1 MAYYVNFLPEIKC
14 WKAAT
19 SANVFQILSQSLHTI
34 WWQNYLFI
42 TSEMLSEEGKVGELG
57 EEERVRKS
65 QVRAAAREKKKKG
78 NEMETKVMSKP
89 QIKKSTAEN

>member
-1 MAYYVNFLPEIKC
+1 
-14 WKAAT
+14 
-19 SANVFQILSQSLHTI
+19 
-34 WWQNYLFI
+34 
-42 TSEMLSEEGKVGELG
+42 MLSEEGKVGELG